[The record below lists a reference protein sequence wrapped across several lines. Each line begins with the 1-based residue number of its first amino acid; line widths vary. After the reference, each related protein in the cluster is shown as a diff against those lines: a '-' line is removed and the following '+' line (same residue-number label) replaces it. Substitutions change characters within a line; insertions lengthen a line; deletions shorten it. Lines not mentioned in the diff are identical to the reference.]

1 MRSDMSKV
9 VVERPRHG
17 HSLKSG
23 KTARRI
29 KLYDESAEYDD
40 LPKRVSGSRNKHV
53 RSSSTFETKYFSD
66 LLGPLRRYL
75 RKNVGRP
82 WNKVYSELAQH
93 LDKRKTTGIHI
104 FDHVK
109 WEVEQNCFLG
119 EDGKVYRR
127 RYRRT
132 NLVSGLYVHPR
143 TGLLCWSDTKSDW
156 QRSVAEKRAERKRQT
171 EWRVPISGNQH
182 YVNLK
187 GIWYVAEIERYNRS
201 ERPAE
206 EDAKMTLVD
215 EGQTTWR
222 VTNKRQCSRKEL
234 KAAGLTNAQFLSPN
248 NAKARTK

>member
-1 MRSDMSKV
+1 MSKV

-29 KLYDESAEYDD
+29 KRYDESAEYDE

-53 RSSSTFETKYFSD
+53 RSSGNQETKSFSD

-75 RKNVGRP
+75 RRNVGRP
-82 WNKVYSELAQH
+82 WDKVYSELAQH

-109 WEVEQNCFLG
+109 WEVEQNCFVG
-119 EDGKVYRR
+119 EDGKVYQR

-132 NLVSGLYVHPR
+132 DPVSGLYVHPR
-143 TGLLCWSDTKSDW
+143 TGLLCWSDSKSIW
-156 QRSVAEKRAERKRQT
+156 HQTLANKRAERKRQT
-171 EWRVPISGNQH
+171 EWRVPISGNRH
-182 YVNLK
+182 YVKLN
-187 GIWYVAEIERYNRS
+187 GIWYIADIERYTRS

-206 EDAKMTLVD
+206 EEARMTLV
-215 EGQTTWR
+215 EENQTTWR

-234 KAAGLTNAQFLSPN
+234 KAAGLTNAQP
-248 NAKARTK
+248 A